1 MYKVCLNI
9 CYIYL
14 LNLNDK
20 HFNIRILKR
29 KFITNL
35 ILLLF
40 LNLLIKPFWI
50 FGIDRTVQNMVG
62 DQSYGLYFALFNF
75 SMILNIFLDIGIT
88 SYNNRNIAQHNFLL
102 KKHVSNIVGLKFLLA
117 IIYAI
122 FSFGIA
128 AIIGYDKIQ
137 LHLLLFLVFN
147 QFLISFT
154 LYLRSNISALHLFRT
169 DSIISVLDRS
179 FMIVIC
185 SILLFTNVL
194 RGKFSIEWFVYAQ
207 TVAYVLT
214 SLITFAIVLGKS
226 GKIKIQF
233 NLKFFL
239 VFLRKS
245 YPYALLIL
253 LMSFYNRIDSVM
265 LERLLPDPL
274 GKEQAGIYAQAFRLL
289 DAVSM
294 FGVLFAGLLLP
305 IFAKMIKQKES
316 VRQMVKLSY
325 TLLIIPSIIIAVSS
339 VYYNHEIM
347 AVLYKS
353 NTAHSSEILGILML
367 GFIGIATTYIFGTL
381 LTANGSLK
389 YLNIMAFSGMVL
401 NVVLNLILIPRF
413 YAFGSAYA
421 SLITQIFTA
430 AIQVVLVLVIFKL
443 KPGVK
448 FVFQLLLFV
457 GVVVVF
463 GTISKSIDNW
473 FYGYLAMISASVIF
487 AVLLK
492 LFNLKDLYQIIRY
505 DQK

>member
-1 MYKVCLNI
+1 
-9 CYIYL
+9 
-14 LNLNDK
+14 
-20 HFNIRILKR
+20 
-29 KFITNL
+29 
-35 ILLLF
+35 
-40 LNLLIKPFWI
+40 
-50 FGIDRTVQNMVG
+50 MVG
-62 DQSYGLYFALFNF
+62 DESYGLYFALLNF
-75 SMILNIFLDIGIT
+75 SLILNIFLDIGIT

-117 IIYAI
+117 IVYAI

-128 AIIGYDKIQ
+128 AIIGYNKIE

-154 LYLRSNISALHLFRT
+154 LYLRSNISGLQLFRT

-185 SILLFTNVL
+185 SILLFTNIL
-194 RGKFSIEWFVYAQ
+194 GGKFSIEWFVYAQ
-207 TVAYVLT
+207 TAAYVLT
-214 SLITFAIVLGKS
+214 ALITFAIVLGKS

-265 LERLLPDPL
+265 LERLLPDPI
-274 GKEQAGIYAQAFRLL
+274 GKEQTGIYAHSFRLL
-289 DAVSM
+289 DAASM

-316 VRQMVKLSY
+316 VVQMLKLSY
-325 TLLIIPSIIIAVSS
+325 TLLIVPAIILAISS
-339 VYYNHEIM
+339 VYYSQEIM
-347 AVLYKS
+347 SFLYKS
-353 NTAHSSEILGILML
+353 NTEHSSGILGILML

-401 NVVLNLILIPRF
+401 NVVLNMILIPRY

-421 SLITQIFTA
+421 SLATQIFTA
-430 AIQVVLVLVIFKL
+430 TIQVILVLVIFKL
-443 KPGVK
+443 KPGIK
-448 FVFQLLLFV
+448 FIFHLLLFV
-457 GVVVVF
+457 GIVVVS
-463 GTISKSIDNW
+463 GTVSKSIDNW
-473 FYGYLAMISASVIF
+473 FLGYMAMISVSVLF
-487 AVLLK
+487 AFLFK
-492 LFNLKDLYQIIRY
+492 LFNIKDLYHIIRY
-505 DQK
+505 K